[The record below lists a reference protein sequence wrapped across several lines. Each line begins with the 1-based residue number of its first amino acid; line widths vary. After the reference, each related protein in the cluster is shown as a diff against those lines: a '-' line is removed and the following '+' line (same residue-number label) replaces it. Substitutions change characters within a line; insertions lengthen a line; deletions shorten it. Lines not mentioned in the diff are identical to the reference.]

1 MSLAPLNTLVL
12 GTRRRSS
19 MGSPKIFNLP
29 KMTFI
34 QVSLATGNG
43 MARKVLICD
52 NLISPDR
59 GAFSHPFC
67 NGSSPTL
74 RAGHSSVS
82 TWMIHALDAFAGAPL
97 NSFRIHQE
105 R

>member
-1 MSLAPLNTLVL
+1 LRTTQLTVDRAAKMSLAPLNTLVL

-59 GAFSHPFC
+59 GAFSHPFVMAPHQPFAQATRR
-67 NGSSPTL
+67 SL
-74 RAGHSSVS
+74 RG
-82 TWMIHALDAFAGAPL
+82 
-97 NSFRIHQE
+97 
-105 R
+105 